1 MAQRVRYHPGHK
13 RALTTLARAVD
24 PPRLADWL
32 ATLDEAQAVSEHPLN
47 ARLAVEQALLGYLDA
62 MQGAAT
68 NR

>member
-24 PPRLADWL
+24 PPRLVDWL
-32 ATLDEAQAVSEHPLN
+32 AALDEAQAVSEHPLN

-62 MQGAAT
+62 MRGAAAS
-68 NR
+68 R